1 MPAMPSRHPPR
12 RAKTNGALEF
22 LPLILALD
30 HALARRSKE
39 MRARLGVTALQRLV
53 IRQLGRHPG
62 MSPGKLAL
70 TLHVDPS
77 TLTGVLQRLV
87 GRGWIDRRR
96 DPRDGRRLRL
106 GLTPRGRTYDVHDE
120 ATVEAAISRAL
131 SRVRPHAA
139 RDARLVLDTLIREL
153 DPPHRSSRP
162 SA

>member
-1 MPAMPSRHPPR
+1 MPSLHPPR
-12 RAKTNGALEF
+12 RAKTNGGIEF

-53 IRQLGRHPG
+53 IRQLGQYPG
-62 MSPGKLAL
+62 LSPGELAL
-70 TLHVDPS
+70 MLHVDPS

-87 GRGWIDRRR
+87 RRGWIDRRR
-96 DPRDGRRLRL
+96 HPHDGRRLCL
-106 GLTPRGRTYDVHDE
+106 GLTPRGRTFDVPDE
-120 ATVEAAISRAL
+120 ATVEAAVSRAL

-139 RDARLVLDTLIREL
+139 RDARRVLAALIREL
-153 DPPHRSSRP
+153 DPPRRSSRP